1 MGTVRGLLLG
11 SRIDSSVRGR
21 RSAGAFACSV
31 QTDTPQEN
39 LLLYTIAVILLIAPE
54 FQLIRISKP
63 LSTRA
68 RSAIREAIRIRF
80 TGESGQRP
88 GTYGNNT

>member
-1 MGTVRGLLLG
+1 MDCYWGHESIVPCEGG
-11 SRIDSSVRGR
+11 GR
-21 RSAGAFACSV
+21 PAPSCSV
-31 QTDTPQEN
+31 QADTPQEN
-39 LLLYTIAVILLIAPE
+39 SMLYTIAVILLIGPE
-54 FQLIRISKP
+54 FHLIRISKP

-80 TGESGQRP
+80 TGESGQCP